1 MRCARPIGFDLN
13 YTSLLGRGVY
23 TLFEQGHTKCMVS
36 QTPDGEVIPL
46 FLDDLRDETGRIR
59 TRLVDMESEQ
69 VKSVLGMLHFLSQD
83 DLNAAA
89 KWLLN
94 PEEYLFN
101 RILEW

>member
-46 FLDDLRDETGRIR
+46 FLDDLRDENGRIK
-59 TRLVDMESEQ
+59 TRMVDMESPQ
-69 VKSVLGMLHFLSQD
+69 VKSIFNMLHFLTED
-83 DLNAAA
+83 DVNAAA
-89 KWLLN
+89 ELLPN
-94 PEEYLFN
+94 PEEYLFD